1 MNDLLALAQFLRRS
15 CHHYMVL
22 KTPARPPPPLARIL
36 VEKLFVGKFREMH
49 PPPERN
55 GLGMPLVSI
64 FHLRL

>member
-22 KTPARPPPPLARIL
+22 KTTARPPPPLARIL

-49 PPPERN
+49 PPLSVMASVCRWCQY
-55 GLGMPLVSI
+55 SI
-64 FHLRL
+64 